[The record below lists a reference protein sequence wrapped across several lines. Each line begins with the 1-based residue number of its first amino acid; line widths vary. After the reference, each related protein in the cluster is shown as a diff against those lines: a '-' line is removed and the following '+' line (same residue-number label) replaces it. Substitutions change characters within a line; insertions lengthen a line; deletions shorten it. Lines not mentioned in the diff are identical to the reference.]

1 MHKTYFK
8 AGLLLSN
15 TFTYLLTNI
24 YIDKK
29 YLLITRPELP
39 DKYRRSN

>member
-8 AGLLLSN
+8 IGLVVSN
-15 TFTYLLTNI
+15 IYTYLLTNI
-24 YIDKK
+24 YIDRK
-29 YLLITRPELP
+29 YILIARPELP